1 MVRSLI
7 LAIDTTFHGEEYA
20 KILKFTVHIQSKASS
35 CIAGSSFLMYCRFQ
49 LPHVLQVPASSC
61 IAGSSFLMYCRM
73 ECMEGFRV
81 MLPVS

>member
-35 CIAGSSFLMYCRFQ
+35 CIAGSSFLMYCR
-49 LPHVLQVPASSC
+49 
-61 IAGSSFLMYCRM
+61 M